1 MSGLHLSLKSLPGVF
16 EGRDFPDG
24 AGDGVRVVKISL
36 ESFTETFIKIQH
48 QEHCQDFTYPTSLF
62 LESCRTGIFL
72 IKTPLVLVLG
82 GAGDGVTVFK
92 ISQGSFTESFIKIQ
106 H

>member
-1 MSGLHLSLKSLPGVF
+1 MSRLHLSSKSPSGITEDRDVLDGGRNRFRVSLKSLPGVF
-16 EGRDFPDG
+16 VGRDFPDG

-62 LESCRTGIFL
+62 LESCRTGIF
-72 IKTPLVLVLG
+72 
-82 GAGDGVTVFK
+82 
-92 ISQGSFTESFIKIQ
+92 
-106 H
+106 